1 MSKQGDRPGGPSPAQ
16 GGRRP
21 TGDGEGQKNPAPK
34 RFWPKHKTEAVL
46 RMLRGEDIEHL
57 SRELGVTA
65 ATLTEWRE
73 LFLAG
78 GAEAFKRR
86 PVKEEAELK
95 RLNAKI
101 GEQAME
107 NELLREKIARM
118 EQGRPLARR
127 RSKR

>member
-1 MSKQGDRPGGPSPAQ
+1 MTKQRNGQPAPSPVE
-16 GGRRP
+16 GGLGP
-21 TGDGEGQKNPAPK
+21 TGTGEGAGSRPK

-46 RMLRGEDIEHL
+46 RLLRGEDIEL
-57 SRELGVTA
+57 VSRDIGVTA
-65 ATLTEWRE
+65 ATLTQWRDI
-73 LFLAG
+73 FLQG
-78 GAEAFKRR
+78 GAEAFKKR
-86 PVKEEAELK
+86 PAKQEAEVH

-127 RSKR
+127 RSKK